1 MAPSLN
7 PEQSVAAMQM
17 SVLWSQIGPLL
28 LKKTNKLVPMFPDV
42 SWHKVLRSWISQHT
56 TNQTVIWREKTTN
69 NPWNLI
75 LSTNKKVKLS
85 SSLRSIASIVKWEIK
100 KDQWTSCLTIDYL
113 TRMTRRIPT
122 VTANYHA
129 TRALVLSE
137 WTRAREASTSPV
149 VQLVHEL

>member
-1 MAPSLN
+1 MVPSPN
-7 PEQSVAAMQM
+7 REQSVAVTQM
-17 SVLWSQIGPLL
+17 SVLWSRIGLL
-28 LKKTNKLVPMFPDV
+28 LSKKTNKLVPILPDV
-42 SWHKVLRSWISQHT
+42 SWHKVLRSSISLHI
-56 TNQTVIWREKTTN
+56 TNQTVIWREKMTN
-69 NPWNLI
+69 NQWNLI
-75 LSTNKKVKLS
+75 LSINKKVKLL

-100 KDQWTSCLTIDYL
+100 KDRWTSCPTIDCL
-113 TRMTRRIPT
+113 TRTTPRIPT

>member
-1 MAPSLN
+1 MAPSLS

-17 SVLWSQIGPLL
+17 SVLWSLIGPLPL
-28 LKKTNKLVPMFPDV
+28 RKTNKLVPILPDV

-56 TNQTVIWREKTTN
+56 TNQTVTWREKTTN

-75 LSTNKKVKLS
+75 SSTNKKVKLL
-85 SSLRSIASIVKWEIK
+85 SSLRSIASIVRWEIK
-100 KDQWTSCLTIDYL
+100 KDRWTSCLTIDFL
-113 TRMTRRIPT
+113 TRTTRRIPT

-129 TRALVLSE
+129 TRALALSG